1 MPPKRPASPIPGVN
15 IFTSSPIIDR
25 QSTFIAHY
33 SPTISPKTLQSLPEC
48 KDASHRILAWRLPS
62 KQQTLTP
69 TRPIFDAGH
78 DDDGEQWAGKKLET
92 LMEQLNLQGAIVVA
106 RWYGGVLLG
115 PVRFKHIEDCA
126 KEAVNLWRN
135 PEQVGKR
142 QRTDTPLSSDQTSS
156 QPRTP
161 LPVMRPEELQRK
173 KQDLI
178 RTLHRR
184 DESVATLRTL
194 LEEKKGLLQNTQK
207 PQQSSSAGTKSSPV
221 AKVDYEAMPLARLL
235 ALEQARDASLTFLL
249 KEIDRIEK
257 QVAEREATEAE
268 KKQSETALNDAADE
282 EEMEEAWRALA
293 DNMLMTA
300 QAETPPVKTPKT

>member
-33 SPTISPKTLQSLPEC
+33 SPAIPPKTLQSLPEA
-48 KDASHRILAWRLPS
+48 KDASHRILAWRIPS

-69 TRPIFDAGH
+69 TRPKFDTGH

-92 LMEQLNLQGAIVVA
+92 LMEQLNVQGAIVVA

-135 PEQVGKR
+135 PEQVGKK
-142 QRTDTPLSSDQTSS
+142 QKTDTTLSSDQTAS
-156 QPRTP
+156 QSRAP
-161 LPVMRPEELQRK
+161 LPVMRPEELQKK

-184 DESVATLRTL
+184 DESVATLRAL
-194 LEEKKGLLQNTQK
+194 LEEKKNLLQNVQK
-207 PQQSSSAGTKSSPV
+207 PQQSSSASVASSP
-221 AKVDYEAMPLARLL
+221 ARSLEYEVMPLARLL

-249 KEIDRIEK
+249 KEIDRVEK
-257 QVAEREATEAE
+257 AQEEQEATQAE
-268 KKQSETALNDAADE
+268 KRQKEAAQTAAADE
-282 EEMEEAWRALA
+282 EEIEDAWTALA
-293 DNMLMTA
+293 ANMLTTA
-300 QAETPPVKTPKT
+300 QADKSPIKTSET